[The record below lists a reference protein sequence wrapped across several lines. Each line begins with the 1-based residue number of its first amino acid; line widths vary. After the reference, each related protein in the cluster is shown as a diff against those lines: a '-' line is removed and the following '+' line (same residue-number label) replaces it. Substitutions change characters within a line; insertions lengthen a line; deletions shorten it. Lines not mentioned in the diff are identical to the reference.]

1 MLTYSFSGNHLISGE
16 VVRLPPFS
24 VPLNFIPTTLNPQHP
39 TSPAPAGLLQK
50 AGITSPPT
58 HTHTP
63 ICFRLGSVGEPE
75 LRRPLNA
82 SGRLNLLVP
91 HPRRAGRA
99 HSHSLPALPACFS
112 RPGRASLPQPSP
124 VSPASPLPPAPAWP
138 DRIRARAWNPDSLG
152 RPVNPGQGQRL
163 PRRRAGR
170 MPRLSMTISLPRRN
184 PNR

>member
-50 AGITSPPT
+50 AGITSP
-58 HTHTP
+58 HTTP
-63 ICFRLGSVGEPE
+63 DLLQTWVG
-75 LRRPLNA
+75 RGTRAPLNA

-124 VSPASPLPPAPAWP
+124 ASPAFPQPPAPAWP

-152 RPVNPGQGQRL
+152 RPVNPGQGQRP